1 MTRENTTEIFQV
13 RKNTT
18 VAPLVLKLT
27 GSQRYE
33 LLMDPFHNIPR
44 LNLYRFDGSP
54 LPAMYLAFK
63 PPTMLP
69 TSTLSPTK
77 TTTATGAKATA
88 KKVKRMLGLED
99 SSVWSLDQSPTSR
112 WQDPN
117 SWWWFGIGV
126 TGLGGFL
133 FICF

>member
-1 MTRENTTEIFQV
+1 
-13 RKNTT
+13 
-18 VAPLVLKLT
+18 
-27 GSQRYE
+27 
-33 LLMDPFHNIPR
+33 MDPFHHILR

-69 TSTLSPTK
+69 TSTLNPTN
-77 TTTATGAKATA
+77 TPTATSAHGTA
-88 KKVKRMLGLED
+88 QKVKRMLGLER
-99 SSVWSLDQSPTSR
+99 QSPVVVRTSSL
-112 WQDPN
+112 WLDPD

-133 FICF
+133 FFCF